1 MVAHPLSH
9 GILSNT
15 EFWSRDETITLLRSM
30 EAFDLA
36 RAASSAVRVTLLVPA
51 ACRQKTGVL

>member
-1 MVAHPLSH
+1 
-9 GILSNT
+9 
-15 EFWSRDETITLLRSM
+15 M